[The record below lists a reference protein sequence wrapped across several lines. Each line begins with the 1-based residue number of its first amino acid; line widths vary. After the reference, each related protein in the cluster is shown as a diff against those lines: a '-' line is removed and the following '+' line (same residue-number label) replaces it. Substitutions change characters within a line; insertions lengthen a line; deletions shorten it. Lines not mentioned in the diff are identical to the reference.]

1 MTESIKGIKEQ
12 HKQQIDSAKTEI
24 VSQLKDEMHTL
35 EENVLLN
42 VSLFLGEDQVDS
54 ILNDYLTNTGIVDII
69 KDKILGAALKR
80 SLAGDQGSEAEWLIL
95 YNKIEKARESLLALD
110 RSTTKKNFS
119 EKLNE
124 FRKEFQLDEDYYV
137 PDEDCD
143 GDDIVLDEDRL
154 SLEEYD
160 DRDPRDKALA
170 AINEIKEIDAKT
182 PISYKM
188 WSRIINWSNP
198 SVDCSGLMCDIM
210 RRAGF
215 TVGDQTSRSLFT
227 KFDAKKLS
235 STPNWSVD
243 TNNFNKT
250 KPWDLI
256 YWDTTN
262 PAYDWKWTKIPT
274 INVQWAK
281 HRIHHVAMVTEK
293 LSDGRLRIFESNG
306 KSGVTERIVDPKNE
320 LTSKSKS
327 ELYVSHMRYDALP
340 KKKEEIV

>member
-1 MTESIKGIKEQ
+1 MSNELKEQ
-12 HKQQIDSAKTEI
+12 HKQQIDSARVEV
-24 VSQLKDEMHTL
+24 VSELRDEMHTL

-42 VSLFLGEDQVDS
+42 VSLFLGEDQVDK
-54 ILNDYLTNTGIVDII
+54 ILDNYLTNTGIVDVI
-69 KDKILGAALKR
+69 KDKILWTALKR
-80 SLAGDQGSEAEWLIL
+80 VLAGDHKSEAEWLVL

-110 RSTTKKNFS
+110 KAKAKNNFS
-119 EKLNE
+119 EKLHE
-124 FRKEFQLDEDYYV
+124 FRKEFQLDEEFYV

-143 GDDIVLDEDRL
+143 GDDVVLDEDRL

-160 DRDPRDKALA
+160 DKDPRDKALA
-170 AINEIKEIDAKT
+170 AVNEIKEIDKKT

-188 WSRIINWSNP
+188 WSRTIKEPNP

-210 RRAGF
+210 RRAWF
-215 TVGDQTSRSLFT
+215 SIGDQTSRSLFT

-235 STPNWSVD
+235 SWPSGSVD
-243 TNNFNKT
+243 TNSFNKT
-250 KPWDLI
+250 RPWDLI

-262 PAYDWKWTKIPT
+262 PAYDWKASKIPT
-274 INVQWAK
+274 INVQWTK

-306 KSGVTERIVDPKNE
+306 KSWVTERIVDPKNE

-340 KKKEEIV
+340 KKKEAIV